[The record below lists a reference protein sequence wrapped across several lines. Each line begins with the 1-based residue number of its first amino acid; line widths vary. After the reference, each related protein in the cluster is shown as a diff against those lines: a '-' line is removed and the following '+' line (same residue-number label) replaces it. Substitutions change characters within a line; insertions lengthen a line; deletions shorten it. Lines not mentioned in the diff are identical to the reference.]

1 LASGSGRFIPR
12 VERAGGFGNPNEYA
26 ASGSMEQA
34 KFWMKNASQKLI
46 NMEVTIKEAARL
58 LSSGPSSILKVLKE
72 KVTS

>member
-1 LASGSGRFIPR
+1 
-12 VERAGGFGNPNEYA
+12 
-26 ASGSMEQA
+26 MEQA
-34 KFWMKNASQKLI
+34 KSWMKNAGQKLI